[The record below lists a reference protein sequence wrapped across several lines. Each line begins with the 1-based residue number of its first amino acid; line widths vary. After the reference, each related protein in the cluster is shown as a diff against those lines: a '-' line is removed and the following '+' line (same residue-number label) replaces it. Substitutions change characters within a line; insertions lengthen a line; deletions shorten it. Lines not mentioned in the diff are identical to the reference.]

1 LRICGEK
8 LANALGGV
16 RRIFPL
22 ESVCDSIDADETRG
36 FSMPPKKP
44 KLRDDELFRMQLTNM
59 IDMAHPLVK
68 LAGLIDWSRFD
79 GAYGKFYTQKG
90 RPALPTRLMAGLHL
104 LKHMEGLSD
113 EAVCKRWVENPY
125 FQYFCGEQYFR
136 HRLVLDRS
144 SMTRWRGRI
153 GADQLELLLAETLSV
168 AMRTQAVTEQ
178 AMERV
183 TLDTTVQTKA
193 VAHPTDSH
201 LLMRSIELLNRLAKK
216 HGVVLR
222 QSFLRVGRRAR
233 RDVSRLIHGRGHK
246 QAMRWVRKMR
256 TWLGRLDRDIGR
268 KIAGNEALEA
278 AFAGL
283 RERVARVLT
292 QKAGDTDK
300 LYALHAPEVECIA
313 KGKARTRY
321 EFGAKTSIAVTNA
334 RTAGGQF
341 IVGMQA
347 LPGSPYDGHTL
358 SGQLEQVE
366 RLTGIAVERA
376 YVDRGYRGHKH
387 TGKAEIYIAHSRG
400 ISSPTIRRELRRR
413 NAIEPIIGHTKSDG
427 LLERNHLAGAAGDAI
442 NAILVAAGHN
452 MRLLVAWLTALWR
465 ALITALVSAS
475 LPKLANA

>member
-1 LRICGEK
+1 MIH
-8 LANALGGV
+8 
-16 RRIFPL
+16 
-22 ESVCDSIDADETRG
+22 SWQDETRG
-36 FSMPPKKP
+36 FAMPPKKP
-44 KLRDDELFRMQLTNM
+44 KLRDDELFRMQLNNM
-59 IDMAHPLVK
+59 IDMEHALVK

-79 GAYGKFYTQKG
+79 EAYGRFYTQKG

-104 LKHMEGLSD
+104 LKHMEALSD

-136 HRLVLDRS
+136 HKLVLDRS

-153 GADQLELLLAETLSV
+153 GADQLELLLAETLAV
-168 AMRTQAVTEQ
+168 AMRTNAVTEQ

-201 LLMRSIELLNRLAKK
+201 LLMRGIELLNRLAKK
-216 HGVVLR
+216 HGLALR
-222 QSFLRVGRRAR
+222 QSFVRVGRRAK
-233 RDVSRLIHGRGHK
+233 RDVSRLIHGRGHR

-268 KIAGNEALEA
+268 KIAGKEALKA
-278 AFAGL
+278 AFAVA
-283 RERVARVLT
+283 RERVARILT

-321 EFGAKTSIAVTNA
+321 EFGVKTSIAVTNA

-347 LPGSPYDGHTL
+347 LAGNPYDGHTL
-358 SGQLEQVE
+358 TGQIAQVE

-387 TGKAEIYIAHSRG
+387 TGKAEVYIAHTRG

-427 LLERNHLAGAAGDAI
+427 LLERNHLAGATGDAI

-452 MRLLVAWLTALWR
+452 MRLLIAWLTALWR
-465 ALITALVSAS
+465 ALITALLST
-475 LPKLANA
+475 PQPTLAAA

>member
-1 LRICGEK
+1 
-8 LANALGGV
+8 
-16 RRIFPL
+16 
-22 ESVCDSIDADETRG
+22 
-36 FSMPPKKP
+36 MPPKKP

-59 IDMAHPLVK
+59 IDMDHPLVK
-68 LAGLIDWSRFD
+68 VAQLIDWSQFD
-79 GAYGKFYTQKG
+79 EGFGQFYTQKG
-90 RPALPTRLMAGLHL
+90 RPGLPTRLLAGLHL

-125 FQYFCGEQYFR
+125 YQYFCGEQYFR
-136 HRLVLDRS
+136 HKLPLDRS

-153 GADQLELLLAETLSV
+153 GPEKLELLLAQTLAV
-168 AMRTQAVTEQ
+168 AMQTNAVTPQ
-178 AMERV
+178 AFERV

-201 LLMRSIELLNRLAKK
+201 LLMRGIELLNRLAKK
-216 HGVVLR
+216 HGIALR

-268 KIAGNEALEA
+268 KIAGNATLEA
-278 AFAGL
+278 AFAVP
-283 RERVARVLT
+283 RERIARVLT
-292 QKAGDTDK
+292 QKAGDADK

-321 EFGAKTSIAVTNA
+321 EFGVKTSIAVTNA

-358 SGQLEQVE
+358 TGQIAQVE
-366 RLTGIAVERA
+366 RLTGVTVERA
-376 YVDRGYRGHKH
+376 YVDRGYRGHRH
-387 TGKAEIYIAHSRG
+387 QGKAQVYIAHSRG
-400 ISSPTIRRELRRR
+400 IASPTIKRELRRR

-427 LLERNHLAGAAGDAI
+427 LLERNHLAGATGDAI

-452 MRLLVAWLTALWR
+452 MCLLIAWLAALWH
-465 ALITALVSAS
+465 ALITALFLVTQPARI
-475 LPKLANA
+475 AT